1 MFRRSQTFTVLSSD
15 PDTMCSVLE
24 KAALVTDSV
33 CPWNTET
40 ACIASLKSHSL
51 KVESLLLVTTSL
63 LEGWQAAPV
72 SSMSWPGR
80 VWTMV
85 AELMSQRAAVLSQL
99 AVTAWS
105 PPASQS
111 ALTTTPW

>member
-24 KAALVTDSV
+24 MAALVTDSV

-63 LEGWQAAPV
+63 LEG
-72 SSMSWPGR
+72 
-80 VWTMV
+80 
-85 AELMSQRAAVLSQL
+85 
-99 AVTAWS
+99 
-105 PPASQS
+105 
-111 ALTTTPW
+111 